1 MLRHAVWFALADV
14 SEELNAT
21 MMIEAVIS
29 SETSARGHRATSHKT
44 AIFILV
50 AVRT

>member
-1 MLRHAVWFALADV
+1 MLTDIL
-14 SEELNAT
+14 EELTAPIIRVL
-21 MMIEAVIS
+21 MEAVIS
-29 SETSARGHRATSHKT
+29 VNICTTARCNVQKT